1 MVFEARI
8 FDALG
13 SISPWKNIANELKS
27 YRKRSLYTTDVSL
40 DKRIRNVRD
49 EGVCAVS
56 GMIYEDTNVCND
68 MGTTT

>member
-1 MVFEARI
+1 MVLEARI

-49 EGVCAVS
+49 EGVWS
-56 GMIYEDTNVCND
+56 GMVYEDTNVCND